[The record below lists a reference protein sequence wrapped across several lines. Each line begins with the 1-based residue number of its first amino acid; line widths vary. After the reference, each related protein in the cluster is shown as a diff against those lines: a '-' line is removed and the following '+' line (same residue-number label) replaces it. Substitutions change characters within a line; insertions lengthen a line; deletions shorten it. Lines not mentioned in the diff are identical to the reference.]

1 MTGTLMTTAN
11 TENDSIALS
20 NLRITEHR
28 PISRLEAVDVA
39 NVTPPEPAGES
50 GASPEGDLSGPAS
63 WEDQYTSNV
72 KRREHI
78 QFAALCFCLFLA
90 GYNDGKSLFD
100 FRFPP
105 RLIFGIGSTGP
116 LLPTI
121 QRHYHVRMHHRSE
134 ILSDQL

>member
-28 PISRLEAVDVA
+28 PISRLGAVDVA
-39 NVTPPEPAGES
+39 NVTQPEPADAP
-50 GASPEGDLSGPAS
+50 GASQGDLSGPAS
-63 WEDQYTSNV
+63 WEDPYASKV
-72 KRREHI
+72 KRREHV

-90 GYNDGKSLFD
+90 GYNDGKSLFEIG
-100 FRFPP
+100 FPP

-134 ILSDQL
+134 MTSVQL